1 MSKYTVDALS
11 LSHIGDLLRD
21 RLGDNASQYL
31 FPDDFEKA
39 VVDIGFGGVV
49 IDGTSSPYDEII
61 FIGDGA
67 ERLIRTGRTD
77 LSGPNLSKYK
87 KATFIKATSVPSYCL
102 CYQNQL
108 TDVVFC
114 DSITSIGA
122 GALSYT
128 TSLIKDIVL
137 PSAVTEIGNKAF
149 YQSGISSIS
158 GAGVTSIPLPGTSGQ
173 NAFYN
178 CPNLKNVY
186 FPKLST
192 LSGSIS
198 SRGVFMNCIALETV
212 QIGSVG
218 YPVISIGTYAFQG
231 CTSPFTITIYTEGSQ
246 VDTLVTNV
254 RSSCANATIVV
265 KASADTTYNGV
276 SYLAGTTI
284 KTSTS

>member
-1 MSKYTVDALS
+1 MSKYTVDSLS
-11 LSHIGDLLRD
+11 LSYIGDLLRD

-67 ERLIRTGRTD
+67 GRSIRTGRSD
-77 LSGPNLSKYK
+77 LSGPSLPKYK
-87 KATFIKATSVPSYCL
+87 KATFIKATSVPPYCL
-102 CYQNQL
+102 CYQTEL

-114 DSITSIGA
+114 DSITSIET

-128 TSLIKDIVL
+128 SSLIKDIVL
-137 PSAVTEIGNKAF
+137 PSAVTKIDNRAF

-158 GAGVTSIPLPGTSGQ
+158 GAGVTSIPAAGANNNGV
-173 NAFYN
+173 FYN

-192 LSGSIS
+192 LPATAT
-198 SRGVFMNCIALETV
+198 RGAFMNCIALETV
-212 QIGSVG
+212 QIGSIG
-218 YPVISIGTYAFQG
+218 YPITSITAYVFQG

-276 SYLAGTTI
+276 SYLAGATI
-284 KTSTS
+284 KTSTP